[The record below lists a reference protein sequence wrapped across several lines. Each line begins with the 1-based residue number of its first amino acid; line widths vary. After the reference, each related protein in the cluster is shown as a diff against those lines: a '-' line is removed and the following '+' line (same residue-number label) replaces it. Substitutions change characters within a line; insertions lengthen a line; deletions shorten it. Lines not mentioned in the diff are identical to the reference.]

1 MRKIDEKDQQKKKVL
16 FLCNGEKEGCNKKYC
31 YKNTSDN
38 PCRHTS
44 DIESALNFSVEKR
57 GEKAVYTEVQEERK
71 MKKEVVEEINNFALR
86 VLKGGPEVNMQETA
100 ILPEILH
107 ILNSLPDE
115 GADRE
120 AN

>member
-1 MRKIDEKDQQKKKVL
+1 MDKKDQQKDKVL
-16 FLCNGEKEGCNKKYC
+16 FLCNGEKEGCNKRYC

-44 DIESALNFSVEKR
+44 DIESALNFSVKKC
-57 GEKAVYTEVQEERK
+57 GGKDVYPEVQKERK

-86 VLKGGPEVNMQETA
+86 VLKGGPEVTMQETA

-120 AN
+120 

>member
-1 MRKIDEKDQQKKKVL
+1 
-16 FLCNGEKEGCNKKYC
+16 
-31 YKNTSDN
+31 
-38 PCRHTS
+38 
-44 DIESALNFSVEKR
+44 
-57 GEKAVYTEVQEERK
+57 
-71 MKKEVVEEINNFALR
+71 MKKEVIEEINNFALR